1 MRQHFGKKRLG
12 AVLLSLALLAGLL
25 PTAALAVDSVTYIDA
40 EGNSQTTQ
48 SGTEVTGI
56 TSSTTNLS
64 AGWYVVTDSVTI
76 SGRITVSGEVHL
88 ILTDGYTLTAS
99 DGITVSTGNSLT
111 IYGQTQGTG
120 ALTATCSGDYGA
132 GIGGGNNPQTAGG
145 EACGTVTINGGR
157 VTAEGGTNS
166 AGIGGS
172 SSPSGSGEDG
182 GTVTING
189 GVVTAKGGQMAAGIG
204 GGGTDT
210 GTGGAGGEVTINGG
224 VVTAT
229 GGGNYGTGIGGGGG
243 DVGGSG
249 ATVTINGGVVKASGS
264 SYGAGIGG
272 GGGGGTGGAV
282 GTFSTGENGN
292 AVIFAQSG
300 ENAVAISNTSG
311 LGSWQGAIFQGNVG
325 QVYGSVTLSD
335 DVEIPEGYTL
345 TVPSGATLTVAEGVT
360 LTNNGTITKN
370 GGFLFIDGTL
380 AGNGNQPADDRYT
393 IHYEAETI
401 TIGAGYAVYTAETG
415 GTQITSGSS
424 ITAYIGQSLYIQK
437 TDQETTERTEIE
449 IPARP
454 QAPTL
459 TSASIDFSEEKLS
472 FPSDV
477 TETSL
482 EYALS
487 QSNPNW
493 KDVPSGAALSQM
505 GWQH

>member
-1 MRQHFGKKRLG
+1 MLTVMPSDAVSVQSSAKIRCTSPVTTMREEM
-12 AVLLSLALLAGLL
+12 
-25 PTAALAVDSVTYIDA
+25 VT
-40 EGNSQTTQ
+40 E
-48 SGTEVTGI
+48 
-56 TSSTTNLS
+56 
-64 AGWYVVTDSVTI
+64 
-76 SGRITVSGEVHL
+76 
-88 ILTDGYTLTAS
+88 
-99 DGITVSTGNSLT
+99 
-111 IYGQTQGTG
+111 
-120 ALTATCSGDYGA
+120 
-132 GIGGGNNPQTAGG
+132 P
-145 EACGTVTINGGR
+145 VTINGGR

-189 GVVTAKGGQMAAGIG
+189 GVVTAKGGQMAA
-204 GGGTDT
+204 
-210 GTGGAGGEVTINGG
+210 
-224 VVTAT
+224 
-229 GGGNYGTGIGGGGG
+229 GIGGGGG

-380 AGNGNQPADDRYT
+380 DGTGNRPADDRYT
-393 IHYEAETI
+393 IHYEAETL
-401 TIGAGYAVYTAETG
+401 TIGAGYAVYTAETAG

-437 TDQETTERTEIE
+437 TDPETTERTEIE

-505 GWQH
+505 GWDGMAALRKRITSAQERQIPLSQVLQPRLL